1 MENIYAER
9 IAALRQ
15 MMARKGWDAV
25 VISGSDPHASEYPSP
40 RWKQVEWLTGFT
52 CEIALWSCRLAFTH
66 PFTGEKME
74 FELEP
79 PQVYPWTV
87 C

>member
-1 MENIYAER
+1 MKNIYAER

-25 VISGSDPHASEYPSP
+25 VVSGSDPHASEYPSP

-52 CEIALWSCRLAFTH
+52 GEAGDVVVLTKAQGLWA
-66 PFTGEKME
+66 
-74 FELEP
+74 
-79 PQVYPWTV
+79 
-87 C
+87 